1 MDDLLNVRMS
11 GPLRPYAAGFAAE
24 LRWQGYTPM
33 SAGTQ
38 LRLMAHLSRWLT
50 GQGLDAAGLSAPVLE
65 RFLRARRGAGYRLLR
80 SSQGLRPMLEYL
92 RGLGVVPP
100 VVVVEASGPAD
111 VALSGFRA
119 YLLRERGLVPAA
131 ARGYVDL
138 VAPFVAGR
146 VRGERLALE
155 DLGAGDVSEFML
167 ARAGRFSPKTMQRL
181 ASALRSLLRFWH
193 LQGDLATSLVGTVPK
208 VAYRSAGLP
217 RGLAPEQ
224 VSAMLASCTPERSGG
239 LRDYAMLLLL
249 SRLGLRCGDVAALQL
264 DDVDWRSGQFTVR
277 GKGNRT
283 DVLPLPVDVGQAMAA
298 YLCSGRP
305 PTASGRSVFVRI
317 KAPHRE
323 LTAGGVTQ
331 AVAAAAQRAGLGVVY
346 GHRLRHSA
354 ATSMQAAGGSLAEIG
369 QVLRHRHPL
378 TTAMY
383 ARVDVE
389 ALRPLA
395 RPWPGARS

>member
-1 MDDLLNVRMS
+1 
-11 GPLRPYAAGFAAE
+11 
-24 LRWQGYTPM
+24 
-33 SAGTQ
+33 
-38 LRLMAHLSRWLT
+38 
-50 GQGLDAAGLSAPVLE
+50 
-65 RFLRARRGAGYRLLR
+65 
-80 SSQGLRPMLEYL
+80 
-92 RGLGVVPP
+92 
-100 VVVVEASGPAD
+100 
-111 VALSGFRA
+111 
-119 YLLRERGLVPAA
+119 
-131 ARGYVDL
+131 VDL

-146 VRGERLALE
+146 VRGERLPLE

-193 LQGDLATSLVGTVPK
+193 LKGDLATSLVGTVPK
-208 VAYRSAGLP
+208 VAYRCAGLP

-354 ATSMQAAGGSLAEIG
+354 ATSMQAAGGPAGAPACGLDAGSGDRQAGREAVDADSVVLLLVDAKTAG
-369 QVLRHRHPL
+369 ALLRGPGVHQVALCDEVIQRH
-378 TTAMY
+378 TVA
-383 ARVDVE
+383 ARGLHQVDV
-389 ALRPLA
+389 
-395 RPWPGARS
+395 